1 MNSPW
6 LPAIATLLLAV
17 LVVLAGRA
25 EAVDRRLGA
34 GIAKPAPT
42 GAPWTPE
49 EAGRLARDLDALLSG
64 APTLRG
70 AHVGLF
76 AIDTRSGA
84 VLYARNADDAFQ
96 PASTLKLLT
105 GSVALATL
113 GPEYR
118 FRTQALL
125 DAANAKLY
133 VHAGGDPLLAAADL
147 NAMAQSVRASGI
159 VALPSGVGID
169 ASDFDSTPYP
179 PGWTW
184 DDFAY
189 DYAPVVSAASVEE
202 NVVHLTI
209 APGAATGAH
218 VLVTAAPPPFGHVYN
233 GRLFE
238 GCPLTHEV
246 VLMSLAETSERGSAD
261 TLDIGRESGGC
272 IAVTGALPLGAEP
285 EAIDAAVPS
294 PVWYMREL
302 TYFALKM
309 AGIDAIRLEV
319 VAGSAEA
326 SDGATMTPADARV
339 VWTHDGEPLSDL
351 LADMWWPSDNLVAE
365 LLLKAVGRQARGV
378 PGTTANGV
386 DVERAWLAGI
396 GVDPVSVTIA
406 DGSGLSSYDRITP
419 RALAA
424 ILQAD
429 WNGPFRDIVLDD
441 LPLAGVRGTLAK
453 SFIGSLAERRTFAK
467 TGSFNHTR
475 ALAGY
480 LATIRHGAVTFV
492 WNVDDWMGT
501 DADLNALRVRVLAR
515 LIGD

>member
-1 MNSPW
+1 
-6 LPAIATLLLAV
+6 
-17 LVVLAGRA
+17 
-25 EAVDRRLGA
+25 
-34 GIAKPAPT
+34 
-42 GAPWTPE
+42 
-49 EAGRLARDLDALLSG
+49 
-64 APTLRG
+64 
-70 AHVGLF
+70 
-76 AIDTRSGA
+76 
-84 VLYARNADDAFQ
+84 
-96 PASTLKLLT
+96 
-105 GSVALATL
+105 
-113 GPEYR
+113 
-118 FRTQALL
+118 
-125 DAANAKLY
+125 
-133 VHAGGDPLLAAADL
+133 
-147 NAMAQSVRASGI
+147 
-159 VALPSGVGID
+159 
-169 ASDFDSTPYP
+169 
-179 PGWTW
+179 
-184 DDFAY
+184 
-189 DYAPVVSAASVEE
+189 
-202 NVVHLTI
+202 
-209 APGAATGAH
+209 
-218 VLVTAAPPPFGHVYN
+218 
-233 GRLFE
+233 
-238 GCPLTHEV
+238 
-246 VLMSLAETSERGSAD
+246 
-261 TLDIGRESGGC
+261 
-272 IAVTGALPLGAEP
+272 
-285 EAIDAAVPS
+285 
-294 PVWYMREL
+294 
-302 TYFALKM
+302 
-309 AGIDAIRLEV
+309 V